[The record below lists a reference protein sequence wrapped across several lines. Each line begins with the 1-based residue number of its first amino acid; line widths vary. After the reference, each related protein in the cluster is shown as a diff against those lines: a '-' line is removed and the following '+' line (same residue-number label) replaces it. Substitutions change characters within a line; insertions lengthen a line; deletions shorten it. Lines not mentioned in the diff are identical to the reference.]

1 MAPARELAFQIF
13 NEAKRFS
20 KALGIRVACVYGKC
34 GLASMRDVVG
44 SRGWRMEE
52 RGGEESERGEECEI
66 REGRSTVWSSV
77 DYMSYSLLYCTIL
90 YCEGR
95 KDIQYSNSVDMNTL
109 G

>member
-52 RGGEESERGEECEI
+52 RGGESERGEECEM
-66 REGRSTVWSSV
+66 REGRSTVWS
-77 DYMSYSLLYCTIL
+77 
-90 YCEGR
+90 
-95 KDIQYSNSVDMNTL
+95 
-109 G
+109 